1 MGPALPIAIGL
12 QMGAQ
17 LFGAAFQKKQA
28 YEQMAEAGWANV
40 QQNKNI
46 EAVNFE
52 NTIRNMY
59 RQGILN
65 VQRGQM
71 LEQAAGAGL
80 TISQQTAQATSAAN
94 LTAGAS
100 GAAGASVAAVAAD
113 IAKRSEEAVL
123 QQKQQVKTANF
134 NFALQAND
142 LMYAG
147 IDSLQNARLLN
158 LTDHQS
164 SFGQDWL
171 LAGMNA
177 GATYAGAWYS
187 KNGSL
192 GTGGTQGATMTP

>member
-17 LFGAAFQKKQA
+17 LFGAAMQKKQA

-164 SFGQDWL
+164 SFGQDL
-171 LAGMNA
+171 VLAGMNA
-177 GATYAGAWYS
+177 GASYASAWYS